1 MFRKEIQNCLTQ
13 LNKIKFKAIL
23 SALVIWKTMKKIL
36 VFMLLFITSCSSKD
50 ELSITNEN
58 NLFSV
63 TKETAVLVCGGKSR
77 LIESKNEEIIK
88 VEIKDSSINEKEKF
102 VQFTVVETDRKGGKY
117 RIVNCYPNKDPK
129 KSIVKTITTSYKLN

>member
-1 MFRKEIQNCLTQ
+1 
-13 LNKIKFKAIL
+13 
-23 SALVIWKTMKKIL
+23 MKKLL
-36 VFMLLFITSCSSKD
+36 VFIILFITSCSTKD
-50 ELSITNEN
+50 ELSITDEN

-77 LIESKNEEIIK
+77 LIENKNEEIIK
-88 VEIKDSSINEKEKF
+88 VEIKDYSSTEKVKF

-117 RIVNCYPNKDPK
+117 RIVNCYPDKDPK

>member
-36 VFMLLFITSCSSKD
+36 VFILLFITSCSSKD

-58 NLFSV
+58 KLFSV

-77 LIESKNEEIIK
+77 LI
-88 VEIKDSSINEKEKF
+88 
-102 VQFTVVETDRKGGKY
+102 
-117 RIVNCYPNKDPK
+117 
-129 KSIVKTITTSYKLN
+129 

>member
-1 MFRKEIQNCLTQ
+1 
-13 LNKIKFKAIL
+13 
-23 SALVIWKTMKKIL
+23 MKKIL

-88 VEIKDSSINEKEKF
+88 VEIKDSSSTKKEKF
-102 VQFTVVETDRKGGKY
+102 VQFTFVETDRKGGKY

>member
-1 MFRKEIQNCLTQ
+1 
-13 LNKIKFKAIL
+13 
-23 SALVIWKTMKKIL
+23 MKKIL
-36 VFMLLFITSCSSKD
+36 VFILLFITSCSTKD

-58 NLFSV
+58 KLFSV
-63 TKETAVLVCGGKSR
+63 TKETAAVRVCGGKSR

-88 VEIKDSSINEKEKF
+88 VEIKDSSITEKEKF

-129 KSIVKTITTSYKLN
+129 KSIVKTITTSYKLKEFNEK

>member
-1 MFRKEIQNCLTQ
+1 
-13 LNKIKFKAIL
+13 
-23 SALVIWKTMKKIL
+23 MKKLL
-36 VFMLLFITSCSSKD
+36 VLIFLFITSCSTKD
-50 ELSITNEN
+50 ELSITDEN

-88 VEIKDSSINEKEKF
+88 VEIKDSSSTEKVKF

>member
-1 MFRKEIQNCLTQ
+1 
-13 LNKIKFKAIL
+13 
-23 SALVIWKTMKKIL
+23 MKK
-36 VFMLLFITSCSSKD
+36 LFFLFIFIITSCSTND
-50 ELSITNEN
+50 EISITQDDLSITKDEISIMKGKSYSEDEKK
-58 NLFSV
+58 LFNV
-63 TKETAVLVCGGKSR
+63 TKETAVLLCGGKSR

-88 VEIKDSSINEKEKF
+88 VEIKDSSSTEKEKF

>member
-1 MFRKEIQNCLTQ
+1 
-13 LNKIKFKAIL
+13 
-23 SALVIWKTMKKIL
+23 MKKLLIFTIL
-36 VFMLLFITSCSSKD
+36 LISSCSTKE
-50 ELSITNEN
+50 ELSITDEN
-58 NLFSV
+58 TLFSV

-88 VEIKDSSINEKEKF
+88 VEIKDYSSTEKEKF
-102 VQFTVVETDRKGGKY
+102 VQFTLVETDRKGGKY